1 MVGRTYQLVKL
12 RRNVRCDRNVN
23 FRCSA
28 QLHVTIKL
36 VTRST
41 RKKDKLV
48 GQYPCIVNFQRQHN
62 HSLRSAEALAQL
74 KLTKNYQATLH
85 KYFDSGLSAG
95 QVHKWLQ
102 MDMVPGDLT
111 SMANNHYY
119 PKRSSLYFQ
128 WNLWKKNNFCNYTE
142 SEMLEAILAC
152 AKTVPGKIEIKKLND
167 NNSFARVILTP
178 FMIRV
183 HSEVSQANE
192 IVFNVTP
199 ILSLLNT
206 VLSQRIILFSPL
218 QETISSCFLIFRGGH
233 FRKSVRKSA
242 NCGLKFLFADLRT

>member
-1 MVGRTYQLVKL
+1 M
-12 RRNVRCDRNVN
+12 N
-23 FRCSA
+23 FRCPA

-41 RKKDKLV
+41 RKRTS
-48 GQYPCIVNFQRQHN
+48 CIVTFQRRHN
-62 HSLRSAEALAQL
+62 HSLKSAEALAQL
-74 KLTKNYQATLH
+74 KLTKSCQATLH

-102 MDMVPGDLT
+102 VDMVTGDLT

-119 PKRSSLYFQ
+119 PKRSSLYYQ
-128 WNLWKKNNFCNYTE
+128 WNLWKTNNFGNYTG
-142 SEMLEAILAC
+142 SEMLEAIFAY

-167 NNSFARVILTP
+167 TDSFACVILTP

-192 IVFNVTP
+192 IVFVDTTSHIDQTNSALTMMLCDSPVGTLP
-199 ILSLLNT
+199 LAC
-206 VLSQRIILFSPL
+206 IITRDQTENCYYQGTFVSYN
-218 QETISSCFLIFRGGH
+218 R
-233 FRKSVRKSA
+233 SVSGIVKVFV
-242 NCGLKFLFADLRT
+242 K